1 MGDWAAALQGLGAGM
16 QGQGAQ
22 WAAAQEMQKRT
33 EIDQEKLRR
42 EAFIQEG
49 LMAESMIRNGRP
61 DQALELFRSRVEA
74 GSKLPPMQ
82 SLGGNFD
89 ASSHVLQLLEKGD
102 AAGALAELSAGN
114 QILRDAGIIQNQNA
128 AYQFGASS
136 MGKDEAGNLFQISQS
151 RNPNT
156 GAVETVMS
164 PVGHNSPQQGQISI
178 VGQMGLTSGETID
191 YRGSASSAEARAS
204 EAARAAYAAEIERLR
219 QEGKNQGA
227 AGSGGAPSNAE
238 LTGDAAAAEAKAKAE
253 ADSNAAQA
261 MGIKQ
266 YGALDIAL
274 SNYEKALAETVPIP
288 GGDSLRFTAAQQ
300 AAQLAKK
307 QVGTALKNI
316 TRGSGEGVFA
326 KDDRE
331 AMMAEL
337 PGIGDYGTARNSGF
351 STLRSRAKAGLNL
364 PQDYSA
370 APPQTTPKLSSEDAA
385 ALEWAKANPNDP
397 RAAAIM
403 QHAGGR

>member
-33 EIDQEKLRR
+33 QIDQEKLRR

-49 LMAESMIRNGRP
+49 LMAESMLRNGRP

-89 ASSHVLQLLEKGD
+89 ASSHVLQMLEKGD

-156 GAVETVMS
+156 GKVETVMS
-164 PVGHNSPQQGQISI
+164 PVGHSSPQQGQISI
-178 VGQMGLTSGETID
+178 VGTMGMTAPESIQYSG
-191 YRGSASSAEARAS
+191 AE
-204 EAARAAYAAEIERLR
+204 
-219 QEGKNQGA
+219 
-227 AGSGGAPSNAE
+227 
-238 LTGDAAAAEAKAKAE
+238 
-253 ADSNAAQA
+253 
-261 MGIKQ
+261 
-266 YGALDIAL
+266 
-274 SNYEKALAETVPIP
+274 
-288 GGDSLRFTAAQQ
+288 TAAQQ
-300 AAQLAKK
+300 AARLGYAGPIAGAQAGAKAAVEQATAPATAAAVATATGAAERSNASAARTVKATQLYQPFATQLQGVRDAFAGTGTGPLVGQFKGLTASSQKAQAAAKILEPL
-307 QVGTALKNI
+307 LKGVV
-316 TRGSGEGVFA
+316 RDAGEGTFTEGDRAQIQDMMPKETDYPDVVVFKTEWLDKFVRGKLGVPESGGQGGTPA
-326 KDDRE
+326 TPQGPATQKTGGTLHIDANGNK
-331 AMMAEL
+331 AMVY
-337 PGIGDYGTARNSGF
+337 PDGTF
-351 STLRSRAKAGLNL
+351 EEV
-364 PQDYSA
+364 P
-370 APPQTTPKLSSEDAA
+370 
-385 ALEWAKANPNDP
+385 
-397 RAAAIM
+397 
-403 QHAGGR
+403 